1 MSLPLLY
8 LLLLKATLT
17 SFSGM
22 SSLPIIHHDFVVRY
36 RVLTE
41 NQLSAAVAA
50 GRATPGPIGLYVTS
64 VGYFAAGVPGAL
76 AGTVALMTPAFLI
89 IPMLRYL
96 SARTEQPRVRSAIQA
111 VTLAAAGLL
120 AYATVPM
127 ARAAITGWVGAA
139 IALGSFAF
147 AAFTRRP
154 TLWAIGAAAL
164 IGLATR

>member
-1 MSLPLLY
+1 MNLPLLY

-17 SFSGM
+17 TFSGM
-22 SSLPIIHHDFVVRY
+22 SSLPIIHHDFVQHY

-41 NQLSAAVAA
+41 NQLTAAVAA

-76 AGTVALMTPAFLI
+76 AGTLALMTPAFLI
-89 IPMLRYL
+89 IPMLSYVG
-96 SARTEQPRVRSAIQA
+96 ARAERPRVRGAIQA
-111 VTLAAAGLL
+111 VTLAAVGLL
-120 AYATVPM
+120 AYATAPL
-127 ARAAITGWVGAA
+127 ARAAVTSWVGAA
-139 IALGSFAF
+139 IAAGSFIF

-154 TLWAIGAAAL
+154 TLWAIAAAAM